1 MNTQNK
7 IGDKIML
14 AKLTMGEIKIMKKI
28 NMIYKKYQIPN
39 KVLKGLNKKDGRF
52 KIVNTLTKEV
62 IYRYVDIQN
71 MVEHLG
77 KKHNEEN
84 KWN

>member
-14 AKLTMGEIKIMKKI
+14 AKLTKGERKMMKKI
-28 NMIYKKYQIPN
+28 NMIYRKYQIPN

>member
-14 AKLTMGEIKIMKKI
+14 AKLTTGEIKIMKKI

>member
-1 MNTQNK
+1 
-7 IGDKIML
+7 ML
-14 AKLTMGEIKIMKKI
+14 AKLTEGEIKIMKKI
-28 NMIYKKYQIPN
+28 NAIYKKYQIPN
-39 KVLKGLNKKDGRF
+39 KVLKGSKKDGRF